1 MPDRF
6 DSGNDPVGIFGD
18 NGFETIKGID
28 FDDNSFISS
37 GFFCFLKLNICLM
50 VFRTMLNSITKLFM
64 MSLAVLQQ
72 VVSGN

>member
-6 DSGNDPVGIFGD
+6 DSGNDPFGIFGD

-37 GFFCFLKLNICLM
+37 GFFLFFEIKYLLNGLSND
-50 VFRTMLNSITKLFM
+50 VELNH
-64 MSLAVLQQ
+64 
-72 VVSGN
+72 